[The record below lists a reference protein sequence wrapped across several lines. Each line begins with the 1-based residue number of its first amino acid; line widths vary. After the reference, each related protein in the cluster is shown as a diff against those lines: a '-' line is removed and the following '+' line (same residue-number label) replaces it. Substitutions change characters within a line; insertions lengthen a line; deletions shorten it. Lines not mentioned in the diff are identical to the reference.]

1 MVVIDDPHL
10 VSKEV
15 KMKIGFTATRGL
27 HVLTDE
33 SELYLVDEHELPDT
47 HSIKQA
53 KMDGEDYLNNF
64 IAIIESRM
72 EEELSQTQG
81 VQSKDCV
88 RHTYQHYINKAAALR
103 NEWLKQCDSDL
114 EVLLNG

>member
-1 MVVIDDPHL
+1 MGRPK
-10 VSKEV
+10 SREV

-27 HVLTDE
+27 HVLIDE
-33 SELYLVDEHELPDT
+33 SHNELYLVDKHGEVETPDT

-53 KMDGEDYLNNF
+53 KMDGEDCLNDF

-88 RHTYQHYINKAAALR
+88 RHTYQHYINKAVALR
-103 NEWLKQCDSDL
+103 NEWLEQCDSDL

>member
-1 MVVIDDPHL
+1 
-10 VSKEV
+10 
-15 KMKIGFTATRGL
+15 MKIGFTATRGL

-33 SELYLVDEHELPDT
+33 SELYLVDEHETPDT
-47 HSIKQA
+47 YSIKQA
-53 KMDGEDYLNNF
+53 KMDGEDCLNDF

-88 RHTYQHYINKAAALR
+88 RHTYQYYINKAVALR
-103 NEWLKQCDSDL
+103 NEWLGQCDSDL